1 MEINTETPRL
11 RLRKLEESDRD
22 DIFDIVSDEQ
32 TTLDNCGQHAFREK
46 NEKFDE
52 LMKAFCAQDRLGVV
66 LKETGRVIGMI
77 SLAEDERAV
86 KCYEL
91 GFAINKDYR
100 RRGYMYEALKA
111 LIGDLFANT
120 DIEMLSASHFPYNE
134 ASEKLIKKLGF
145 IYEGIE
151 HKAMEH
157 DELGAVDLVCYYIDK
172 TEE

>member
-1 MEINTETPRL
+1 MEFNIETPRL
-11 RLRKLEESDRD
+11 KLRKLNESDSD
-22 DIFDIVSDEQ
+22 DIFEIVSDEQ

-52 LMKAFCAQDRLGVV
+52 LMKAFCTQDRLGVV
-66 LKETGRVIGMI
+66 LKETGKVIGMI

-91 GFAINKDYR
+91 GFAINKSYR

-111 LIGDLFANT
+111 LIDDFFANT
-120 DIEMLSASHFPYNE
+120 DTEMFSASHFPYNT
-134 ASEKLIKKLGF
+134 ASKNLIKKLGF
-145 IYEGIE
+145 RYEGIA

-157 DELGAVDLVCYYIDK
+157 DELGAVDLICYYIDK